1 MIGRLKGILI
11 HKQPPWLVVDVH
23 GVGYELEAP
32 MSTFYDLPAV
42 GGEVSLFTHYAQK
55 EDSVSLYG
63 FLSEAE
69 RRLFR
74 DVQRVSGIGAKIALA
89 VLSGAGVDEFAQL
102 VQAGD
107 VTALTRIPG
116 IGKKTAERM
125 VVELRERMADGY
137 GAGVGAAG
145 GGKGGA
151 GVAADPLSE
160 ATVALQQLGYKPAE
174 AQRMARKAFAE
185 GDVAEAII
193 RKALQSALR

>member
-1 MIGRLKGILI
+1 MIGRLKGILV

-32 MSTFYDLPAV
+32 MSTFYDLPEIGREIA
-42 GGEVSLFTHYAQK
+42 LFTHYAQK

-63 FLSEAE
+63 FLREGE

-74 DVQRVSGIGAKIALA
+74 DVQKVTGIGAKIALA
-89 VLSGAGVDEFAQL
+89 VLSGVSVDEFARM

-125 VVELRERMADGY
+125 VVELRDRAADL
-137 GAGVGAAG
+137 AGVGATLNMP
-145 GGKGGA
+145 GA
-151 GVAADPLSE
+151 PADPQSE
-160 ATVALQQLGYKPAE
+160 AVIALQQLGYKPAE
-174 AQRMARKAFAE
+174 ASRMAAAAVAA
-185 GDVAEAII
+185 GDDAATII
-193 RKALQSALR
+193 RKALKSALR

>member
-11 HKQPPWLVVDVH
+11 HKQPPWLVIDVH

-42 GGEVSLFTHYAQK
+42 GGEVALFTHYAQK
-55 EDSVSLYG
+55 EDSVALYG
-63 FLSEAE
+63 FLSESE

-74 DVQRVSGIGAKIALA
+74 DVQKVSGIGARIALA
-89 VLSGAGVDEFAQL
+89 VLSGASVDAFARL

-107 VTALTRIPG
+107 VAALTRIPG

-125 VVELRERMADGY
+125 VVELRDRAADLAS
-137 GAGVGAAG
+137 GAPATAG
-145 GGKGGA
+145 G
-151 GVAADPLSE
+151 VATDPLSE
-160 ATVALQQLGYKPAE
+160 AIVALQQLGYKPAE
-174 AQRMARKAFAE
+174 AQRMAKQAHADGDAAE
-185 GDVAEAII
+185 TII

>member
-1 MIGRLKGILI
+1 MIGRLKGILV
-11 HKQPPWLVVDVH
+11 HKQPPWLVVDVG

-42 GGEVSLFTHYAQK
+42 GAEVSLFTHYAAR

-63 FLSEAE
+63 FLSEPE

-89 VLSGAGVDEFAQL
+89 VLSGAGVEEFARL

-107 VTALTRIPG
+107 VTALVRIPG
-116 IGKKTAERM
+116 IGKKTAERI

-137 GAGVGAAG
+137 GAGAAG
-145 GGKGGA
+145 A
-151 GVAADPLSE
+151 GRGTASVATDPLSE

-174 AQRMARKAFAE
+174 AQRMARQAFAE

>member
-11 HKQPPWLVVDVH
+11 HKAPPWLVVDVH

-32 MSTFYDLPAV
+32 MSTFYDLPEV
-42 GGEVSLFTHYAQK
+42 GREVFLFVHHAQK

-63 FLSEAE
+63 FLRESE

-74 DVQRVSGIGAKIALA
+74 DVQKVSGIGAKIALA
-89 VLSGAGVDEFAQL
+89 VLSGVSVDEFARLLQTS
-102 VQAGD
+102 D

-125 VVELRERMADGY
+125 VVELRDRAADM
-137 GAGVGAAG
+137 AG
-145 GGKGGA
+145 GAPA
-151 GVAADPLSE
+151 GSVGLPVDPLSE
-160 ATVALQQLGYKPAE
+160 AINALQALGYKPAD
-174 AQRMARKAFAE
+174 ADRMARKVAADGDTAE
-185 GDVAEAII
+185 SII